1 MLNGNELQMQLNS
14 NVKRVFNLCVKIK
27 VHFASIEMYITLH
40 SHKSVLNDSADNAY
54 IVHRHNSS
62 SLNEETNKETI
73 KSHQLLKM

>member
-1 MLNGNELQMQLNS
+1 MHIMLNGDELQMQLNS
-14 NVKRVFNLCVKIK
+14 NVKRVFNLCVK
-27 VHFASIEMYITLH
+27 SSEITLH

-62 SLNEETNKETI
+62 SLNKETNKEII